1 MPINTG
7 ATSDAGLATGGQ
19 RRVDWGI
26 EGTEMGFPT
35 SKSPERLFIAVLRA
49 DSHSDSAHEDQR
61 IRVSEQSYEITTDL
75 KHITG
80 PGGPLK

>member
-1 MPINTG
+1 MNTG
-7 ATSDAGLATGGQ
+7 ATPDAGLAAGRQ

-49 DSHSDSAHEDQR
+49 DAHSGSAHEDQR
-61 IRVSEQSYEITTDL
+61 IRVDEQSHDHKTT
-75 KHITG
+75 
-80 PGGPLK
+80 